1 MLLKRIYNFYYS
13 GFKNLSVQGK
23 KLWLIIIIK
32 LIIMFAVLKIF
43 FFQDF
48 LSSKFDN
55 DKDKSEYIYREL
67 TKIKK

>member
-55 DKDKSEYIYREL
+55 DIDKSEYIYREL